1 MRRLRIDQDI
11 KPLSEFQAHAES
23 LLEEIRETRSALVL
37 TQEGRSTAVVVDV
50 ADFESLLEE
59 LETLREIHLAEQ
71 QLAAGQGIPHEV
83 AREQILSDLD
93 R

>member
-1 MRRLRIDQDI
+1 MRRLHLDQDI

-23 LLEEIRETRSALVL
+23 LLEEIRESRRALVL
-37 TQEGRSTAVVVDV
+37 TQEGRGTAVVVDV

-71 QLAAGQGIPHEV
+71 QLAAGQGVPHEE
-83 AREQILSDLD
+83 ARSQILSELD